1 MLERLSYTSKE
12 TEPFGTRDLFDLL
25 NHAREKNARLRL
37 TGHLLYAHGVFTQ
50 CIEGPTE
57 ALNSLWAA
65 LLKDP
70 RHHDVQLLDRS
81 PIDHRSF
88 ADWSMLSAVT
98 AISTPSTCRGF
109 FRLMRAAP
117 HRNRK
122 CARVKRVK
130 LPSASR
136 QHFKSAFARCL

>member
-25 NHAREKNARLRL
+25 NHAREKNTRLRL

-88 ADWSMLSAVT
+88 ADWSMAFSSYRYLNSFNM
-98 AISTPSTCRGF
+98 PGF
-109 FRLMRAAP
+109 FPLDEANSNDQVQACQR
-117 HRNRK
+117 
-122 CARVKRVK
+122 
-130 LPSASR
+130 
-136 QHFKSAFARCL
+136 

>member
-25 NHAREKNARLRL
+25 NHARQKNSRLRL

-50 CIEGPTE
+50 CIEGPAE

-70 RHHDVQLLDRS
+70 RHHDIQLLDRS
-81 PIDHRSF
+81 PIGHRSF
-88 ADWSMLSAVT
+88 ADWSMAFSSYRYLNAFNM
-98 AISTPSTCRGF
+98 PGF
-109 FRLMRAAP
+109 FPIDEGGASPQSLMCKGETGQA
-117 HRNRK
+117 
-122 CARVKRVK
+122 
-130 LPSASR
+130 LPS
-136 QHFKSAFARCL
+136 

>member
-70 RHHDVQLLDRS
+70 RHHEVQLLDRS

-88 ADWSMLSAVT
+88 ADWSMAFSSYRYLNAFNM
-98 AISTPSTCRGF
+98 PGF
-109 FRLMRAAP
+109 FP
-117 HRNRK
+117 IDEGG
-122 CARVKRVK
+122 
-130 LPSASR
+130 ASP
-136 QHFKSAFARCL
+136 QSQMCKGEAGQVSST

>member
-70 RHHDVQLLDRS
+70 RHHDIQLLDRS
-81 PIDHRSF
+81 PIEQRSF
-88 ADWSMLSAVT
+88 GDWSMAFSSYRYLNT
-98 AISTPSTCRGF
+98 FNMPGF
-109 FRLMRAAP
+109 FPIDEGGTSPQSLM
-117 HRNRK
+117 
-122 CARVKRVK
+122 C
-130 LPSASR
+130 
-136 QHFKSAFARCL
+136 QG